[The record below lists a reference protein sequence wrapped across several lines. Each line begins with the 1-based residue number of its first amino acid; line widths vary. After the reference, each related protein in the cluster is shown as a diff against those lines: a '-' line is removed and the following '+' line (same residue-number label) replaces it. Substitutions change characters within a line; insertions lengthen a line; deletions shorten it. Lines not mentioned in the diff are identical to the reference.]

1 MRNKLAAS
9 LLAMAA
15 AGCSGMSKEECLY
28 ADWRAIGY
36 EDGAAGRPV
45 SAVSSRRATCAKKA
59 GVTVDMV
66 SYQAGRG
73 DGLRTYC
80 QPSRAF
86 SEGSRGAYYH
96 GVCTGP
102 EEFEFTAA
110 YQAGHQ
116 LYALRQTV
124 AGISSDIQR
133 AHNDLDRVAH
143 DIDHT
148 QGALIS
154 PGVPVPE
161 RVQLLADLKN
171 LSEEKGN
178 IETALIALNRD
189 HVRAQEDL
197 RAYEAELAYNG
208 PYQGYVTSPAQA
220 RY

>member
-1 MRNKLAAS
+1 MRKILTVSVLA
-9 LLAMAA
+9 LTA
-15 AGCSGMSKEECLY
+15 AGCAGMSKEECLY

-45 SAVSSRRATCAKKA
+45 SAVSSRRARCANKA
-59 GVTVDMV
+59 GITVDMV
-66 SYQAGRG
+66 SYQAGRSE
-73 DGLRTYC
+73 GLRVYC
-80 QPSRAF
+80 RPSRAF

-102 EEFEFTAA
+102 EEFEFTTA

-116 LYALRQTV
+116 LFSLRQTV
-124 AGISSDIQR
+124 AGISADIQR
-133 AHNDLDRVAH
+133 AHNDINRIEH
-143 DIDHT
+143 DITHT

-154 PGVPVPE
+154 PGVPVAE

-189 HVRAQEDL
+189 HVRAQDDL

-208 PYQGYVTSPAQA
+208 PFGGYVTSPTQA